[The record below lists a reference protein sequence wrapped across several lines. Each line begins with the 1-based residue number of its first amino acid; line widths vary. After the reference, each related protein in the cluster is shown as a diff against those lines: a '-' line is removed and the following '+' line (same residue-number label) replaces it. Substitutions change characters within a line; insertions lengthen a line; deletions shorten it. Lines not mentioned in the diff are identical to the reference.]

1 VAAARAAEA
10 ALLHAARVGTVE
22 DVRACASRVAGS
34 SLADI
39 DAPGSHGVTP
49 LHAAATRGDVDVARA
64 LLDAGAAACHSHAR
78 PLRADAES
86 GWTATHRAMYHGK
99 WRVVQALLERGGSLD
114 HPPDLAGRTPL
125 DVLASRL
132 RRSRERR
139 ATLKRDALREKQNT
153 RRETHTNDND
163 RTRSVYSWGSGV
175 NYALG
180 HGGRDDVATPRRV
193 DFTDV
198 VLENADEEKNDTTGG
213 FRDDAISVSCSKFH
227 SVVAFRDGSVFAW
240 GHGRGGRLGVMDA
253 GVHDGDVAA
262 LRPTEVFFPRASWD
276 VLLFQR
282 FFQKRVLVPPE
293 SDALRDARRRGE
305 APHAGDDSWR
315 RSVLLGARRGRQA
328 RVRRPGLRRAGRR
341 RRRVPTNPA
350 FSPRSASRRVRG

>member
-1 VAAARAAEA
+1 MVRRAEETPGAVAAARAAEA

-114 HPPDLAGRTPL
+114 HPRDLAGRTPL

-132 RRSRERR
+132 RRSREKR
-139 ATLKRDALREKQNT
+139 ATFFLRHESQRDSA
-153 RRETHTNDND
+153 HTN
-163 RTRSVYSWGSGV
+163 
-175 NYALG
+175 A
-180 HGGRDDVATPRRV
+180 
-193 DFTDV
+193 
-198 VLENADEEKNDTTGG
+198 
-213 FRDDAISVSCSKFH
+213 
-227 SVVAFRDGSVFAW
+227 
-240 GHGRGGRLGVMDA
+240 
-253 GVHDGDVAA
+253 
-262 LRPTEVFFPRASWD
+262 
-276 VLLFQR
+276 
-282 FFQKRVLVPPE
+282 
-293 SDALRDARRRGE
+293 
-305 APHAGDDSWR
+305 
-315 RSVLLGARRGRQA
+315 
-328 RVRRPGLRRAGRR
+328 
-341 RRRVPTNPA
+341 
-350 FSPRSASRRVRG
+350 

>member
-1 VAAARAAEA
+1 MVRRAEETPGAVAAARAAEA
-10 ALLHAARVGTVE
+10 ALLHAARVGTAE

-139 ATLKRDALREKQNT
+139 ATLKRDALRAKQ
-153 RRETHTNDND
+153 
-163 RTRSVYSWGSGV
+163 
-175 NYALG
+175 
-180 HGGRDDVATPRRV
+180 
-193 DFTDV
+193 
-198 VLENADEEKNDTTGG
+198 TT
-213 FRDDAISVSCSKFH
+213 
-227 SVVAFRDGSVFAW
+227 
-240 GHGRGGRLGVMDA
+240 
-253 GVHDGDVAA
+253 
-262 LRPTEVFFPRASWD
+262 
-276 VLLFQR
+276 
-282 FFQKRVLVPPE
+282 
-293 SDALRDARRRGE
+293 RRGE
-305 APHAGDDSWR
+305 
-315 RSVLLGARRGRQA
+315 
-328 RVRRPGLRRAGRR
+328 
-341 RRRVPTNPA
+341 
-350 FSPRSASRRVRG
+350 